1 LRMFRAS
8 WVEAMDD
15 EGPRHYQ
22 YLFTR
27 EALEQSHEAAHE
39 RAAQTLREQGLRV
52 LQAEPRPL
60 NLKESCNLVAFYAQK
75 LPELCRLCSAPQEV
89 LWTSLIFFKRFFSA
103 NSPMEFDP
111 VPMMFTCLHVA
122 CKVEE
127 FRDLTLEKMLQEGG
141 FGEQMRPKVTDLEL
155 ELLQALDF
163 ELLIEPKV
171 RPSLRIL
178 AEELLERSK
187 VADLEEA
194 MQKAE
199 ALVIDL
205 CASTNAVLQWPAS
218 VLIAAAWDVVLEEAA
233 AEKPSPVCSMLLQSF
248 TEERHKTQ
256 LKTMFQEAVQAI
268 KQVNCKAELNREA
281 MQEIAKAARKCEKA
295 FERIREEQKQRHEAR
310 CNERKR
316 RRNEDARTHFTDIE
330 ELKRKAQ
337 ALREDVKKPTFQDDL
352 ARCMEE
358 D

>member
-1 LRMFRAS
+1 
-8 WVEAMDD
+8 MDD

-22 YLFTR
+22 YLFTK

-127 FRDLTLEKMLQEGG
+127 FRDLTLERMLQEGG
-141 FGEQMRPKVTDLEL
+141 MGEQMRPKVTDLEL

-178 AEELLERSK
+178 AEELEERSK

-199 ALVIDL
+199 ALIIDL
-205 CASTNAVLQWPAS
+205 CASTNAVLQWPTS

-233 AEKPSPVCSMLLQSF
+233 EKPSPVCSMLLESF
-248 TEERHKTQ
+248 TEEQHKTQ

-268 KQVNCKAELNREA
+268 KQINCKAELNREA
-281 MQEIAKAARKCEKA
+281 MLEIAKAARKCEKA
-295 FERIREEQKQRHEAR
+295 FVRIREEQKQRHEAR

-352 ARCMEE
+352 VRCMEE

>member
-1 LRMFRAS
+1 
-8 WVEAMDD
+8 MDD

-27 EALEQSHEAAHE
+27 EALDQSHEAAHE

-75 LPELCRLCSAPQEV
+75 LPDLCGLCSAPQEV

-111 VPMMFTCLHVA
+111 VTMMFTCLHVA

-141 FGEQMRPKVTDLEL
+141 MGEQMRPRVTDLEL

-163 ELLIEPKV
+163 ELLVEPKV
-171 RPSLRIL
+171 RPSLQIL
-178 AEELLERSK
+178 AEEEEKWSK

-194 MQKAE
+194 VKKAE
-199 ALVIDL
+199 ALVIDV
-205 CASTNAVLQWPAS
+205 CASTNAILQWPTS
-218 VLIAAAWDVVLEEAA
+218 VLIAAAWDVVLEEAV
-233 AEKPSPVCSMLLQSF
+233 AEKASHVCSMLLQSF
-248 TEERHKTQ
+248 TEERHKTE
-256 LKTMFQEAVQAI
+256 LKAMFQEAVQAI
-268 KQVNCKAELNREA
+268 KQMNCKAELNREA
-281 MQEIAKAARKCEKA
+281 MQEIAKAARKCQKA
-295 FERIREEQKQRHEAR
+295 FDRIREERKQRHEAR

-316 RRNEDARTHFTDIE
+316 RRNEDAKTHFTDIE

-337 ALREDVKKPTFQDDL
+337 ALREDVKPTLQDDVVL
-352 ARCMEE
+352 CMEE

>member
-1 LRMFRAS
+1 
-8 WVEAMDD
+8 MDD

-39 RAAQTLREQGLRV
+39 RLREYYVMRI
-52 LQAEPRPL
+52 P
-60 NLKESCNLVAFYAQK
+60 ESGKIPAGTAQAFYAQK

-141 FGEQMRPKVTDLEL
+141 FGEQMRPKVTDLE
-155 ELLQALDF
+155 
-163 ELLIEPKV
+163 PW
-171 RPSLRIL
+171 
-178 AEELLERSK
+178 
-187 VADLEEA
+187 
-194 MQKAE
+194 
-199 ALVIDL
+199 
-205 CASTNAVLQWPAS
+205 NAVLQWPAS